1 VDPEEAK
8 RQVAR
13 EALRFVRS
21 DEVLGVG
28 AGSTVGVFIDALGA
42 SDVRPRAAVAA
53 SERTRELLE
62 RIGVTVIGL
71 GADLIPLSV
80 YIDGADEI
88 DGELRLIKGGGGAL
102 AREKVIASA
111 SALFVCIAGE
121 DKLVRGLG
129 AFPLAVEVLPVA
141 VHLAVRELRAL
152 GGTPAVRDGFQTDN
166 GNLIVDVRGLDF
178 ADPAVLEGA
187 IGAIPGVVECGIF
200 ARRRADVA
208 IVGTEGG
215 VRILGRPTDSPVL

>member
-1 VDPEEAK
+1 MDREEAK
-8 RQVAR
+8 RQAAR
-13 EALRFVRS
+13 EALRFVRAG
-21 DEVLGVG
+21 EVLGVG
-28 AGSTVGVFIDALGA
+28 AGSTVGAFIDALGA
-42 SDVRPRAAVAA
+42 SGVRPRAAVAA

-62 RIGVTVIGL
+62 GIGVATVGL
-71 GADLIPLSV
+71 DADLIPLPV

-102 AREKVIASA
+102 AREKIIASA
-111 SALFVCIAGE
+111 STLFVCIADE
-121 DKLVRGLG
+121 DKLVRDLG

-141 VHLAVRELRAL
+141 VHLAWREIRAL
-152 GGTPAVRDGFQTDN
+152 GGTPAVRDGFETDN

-178 ADPAVLEGA
+178 ADPGALEDA

-215 VRILGRPTDSPVL
+215 VRILGRLADSPI